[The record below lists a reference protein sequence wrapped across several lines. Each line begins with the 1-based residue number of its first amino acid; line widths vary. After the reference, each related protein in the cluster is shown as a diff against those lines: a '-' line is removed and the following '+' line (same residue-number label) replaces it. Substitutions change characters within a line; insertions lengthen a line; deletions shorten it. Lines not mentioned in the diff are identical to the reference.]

1 MKADCWLV
9 KRLKRIDLPSPLG
22 IHQALLKGPA
32 ETLVDL
38 HTSPTAPS
46 PPSGNL
52 LDFAGADK
60 RKSHSN
66 IMLVKMYLVVIV
78 YVSLRLWCMNVWK
91 ALEIQKYSSLI
102 YRKLLSIFPGSLIIV
117 FNLLSRCPVGGRH
130 SLWIYESIQ
139 TLSEEGD
146 NLI

>member
-22 IHQALLKGPA
+22 IPSGFAQRAA

-78 YVSLRLWCMNVWK
+78 YVSLWLMTRCECVKGPWNTKIFITNLQ
-91 ALEIQKYSSLI
+91 EITVYCSWQSNNCVIQVSC
-102 YRKLLSIFPGSLIIV
+102 R
-117 FNLLSRCPVGGRH
+117 GRH
-130 SLWIYESIQ
+130 SLWIYSN
-139 TLSEEGD
+139 TLRRGWQPYLTAE
-146 NLI
+146 